1 MDEVVEIRVV
11 GEGAAK
17 IVNGETKGDVFRF
30 VAEQAWCVGALD
42 VAEATQVGDE
52 SLLAESARLW
62 QAVHAAADF
71 KVNRIIVEIIVVELE
86 LIEDGKRDF
95 LTFDADILVAGRGK
109 RSAEVKVSDI
119 AGTPFLARGDGRV
132 NQKYNNVKAGRLGRH
147 VVGNGKSVDAG
158 GATNTELDGVIGVAL
173 LLDHGVV
180 VHHLPAPIVWNLV
193 VVDRDESA

>member
-1 MDEVVEIRVV
+1 MDEVVEILVV

-17 IVNGETKGDVFRF
+17 IVNDEAKSDVFRF

-71 KVNRIIVEIIVVELE
+71 KVNRIIVEIIVELE

-95 LTFDADILVAGRGK
+95 LTYTRSGTREAECRGK
-109 RSAEVKVSDI
+109 SQRYRGYAISC
-119 AGTPFLARGDGRV
+119 ARR
-132 NQKYNNVKAGRLGRH
+132 Q
-147 VVGNGKSVDAG
+147 
-158 GATNTELDGVIGVAL
+158 
-173 LLDHGVV
+173 
-180 VHHLPAPIVWNLV
+180 
-193 VVDRDESA
+193 